1 MALQNRGANF
11 TLEQGHLNVL
21 EGGKRPYQ
29 TIIPALATRD
39 GELWL
44 SFGVMGGHQQP
55 QGHLQVISNMV
66 DFEMEPQRALDAL
79 RFRVDVAG
87 DGAVELETG
96 VPAELV
102 AELERRGHTIRVIDG
117 YERSLFG
124 GGQVIS
130 RDAKTGALVGGS
142 EPRIDGAAVGW

>member
-1 MALQNRGANF
+1 
-11 TLEQGHLNVL
+11 
-21 EGGKRPYQ
+21 
-29 TIIPALATRD
+29 
-39 GELWL
+39 
-44 SFGVMGGHQQP
+44 
-55 QGHLQVISNMV
+55 MV